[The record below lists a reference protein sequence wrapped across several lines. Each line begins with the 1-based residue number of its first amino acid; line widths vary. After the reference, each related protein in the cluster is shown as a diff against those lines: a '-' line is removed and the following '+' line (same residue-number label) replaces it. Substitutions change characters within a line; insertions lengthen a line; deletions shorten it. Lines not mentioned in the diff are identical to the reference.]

1 MWFILCV
8 RYEDA
13 EWLQHVGRD
22 GSLLYVESYV
32 SSTVREKQVQALK
45 ASGTA
50 DRKTPYSPPPK
61 DIKKKS
67 EHNHLYIAS
76 SSFWLWYS

>member
-1 MWFILCV
+1 M
-8 RYEDA
+8 
-13 EWLQHVGRD
+13 GRD

-50 DRKTPYSPPPK
+50 DRKTPFSPPPK

-67 EHNHLYIAS
+67 EKNHLS
-76 SSFWLWYS
+76 SYSGIIGMKKTECRFNEAL